1 MCSLN
6 VFRFMFYPLT
16 ILSFILGSSQ
26 KKKKKKKEKKKGG
39 ENWST
44 TVPPLGEAEYCSC
57 NKALTHS
64 TLINS

>member
-26 KKKKKKKEKKKGG
+26 KKKKKRG
-39 ENWST
+39 ENWSA
-44 TVPPLGEAEYCSC
+44 TVAPLGEAEYCSC

-64 TLINS
+64 TLINR